1 MANFSRLQCNTNL
14 NLPPS
19 NWLSNDNYGLKQVI
33 SHSKGISSFKM
44 ANMFQETIGD
54 VDVISD
60 AENIKRI
67 LKLPYSEKSVIS
79 MIVHRINN
87 TLLIDEFDIHKYFL
101 MQASEDWEWLRSF
114 IVENIANSMSE
125 KERSVFLRNK
135 GASRDVLQRMNLM
148 SKFLYYSA
156 QSEGET
162 GSEKSESEKETEEQI
177 MNALKQQQPPV
188 LKGPRLPDPKTEEHL
203 PKSQQHNRNV
213 IWTFEDIRML
223 IGTDLPIF
231 GNSNRPC
238 ITLRLRDSRQ
248 PISVLTGIDCWLDNL
263 MCNVPEV
270 VMCYHLD
277 GIVQKYELIK
287 TEDLPHLENSQF
299 SPRVIRN
306 VAQHILS
313 FLKSKATKPGHTYWL
328 FKGKNDDVV
337 KLYDLTT
344 LCKDEQVD
352 KNPFTVPVGMLLYT
366 VAKNIKGSTKVM
378 TPKAAGCIKSLLENC
393 IKLLPK
399 EKYPQIVTSSHY
411 MLSDLFIPSSID
423 PKSPSF
429 YEEEQVR
436 DVISRF
442 YSYFMCFIFRKY

>member
-1 MANFSRLQCNTNL
+1 
-14 NLPPS
+14 
-19 NWLSNDNYGLKQVI
+19 
-33 SHSKGISSFKM
+33 M
-44 ANMFQETIGD
+44 ANMFQEMVSGDPIGD

-79 MIVHRINN
+79 MLVHRVND
-87 TLLIDEFDIHKYFL
+87 TLLLDDFDIHKYFL

-114 IVENIANSMSE
+114 IVKHVVNSMSE
-125 KERSVFLRNK
+125 KERSVFLRSR

-148 SKFLYYSA
+148 SKFLYYSVKP
-156 QSEGET
+156 EGDDERCDA
-162 GSEKSESEKETEEQI
+162 KNESEKEVEEQI
-177 MNALKQQQPPV
+177 VKVLQQKPQHQPPL

-238 ITLRLRDSRQ
+238 ITLRLRDSGQ

-287 TEDLPHLENSQF
+287 TEDLPYLENSQF
-299 SPRVIRN
+299 SPRIIRN

-344 LCKDEQVD
+344 LCKGEEMD
-352 KNPFTVPVGMLLYT
+352 KNPFTTPVAMLLYS
-366 VAKNIKGSTKVM
+366 VAKNIKEKTKIM
-378 TPKAAGCIKSLLENC
+378 TPKAAGCIKSLLDNC

-411 MLSDLFIPSSID
+411 MLSDLFVPSSID
-423 PKSPSF
+423 PKAPNF
-429 YEEEQVR
+429 YQEKQV
-436 DVISRF
+436 
-442 YSYFMCFIFRKY
+442 IFF